1 MTGALIT
8 VGVNTLAFY
17 MISEM
22 VPGFDIK
29 SKKTALVMALVYSA
43 LAAIVWFAAIPIT
56 LLLGAVFTII
66 AFIPFIG
73 PMLAGA
79 GVFVTT
85 FMLLFGLS
93 ACLLMLID
101 KMMDDFKMRS
111 PTVAVIASILLAL
124 VGVLSRFVLG

>member
-29 SKKTALVMALVYSA
+29 NKKTALMMALVYSA

-56 LLLGAVFTII
+56 FMLGAVFAII

-73 PMLAGA
+73 PLLAGA

-124 VGVLSRFVLG
+124 IGVLSRFVLG

>member
-29 SKKTALVMALVYSA
+29 SKKTALLMALVYSA

-56 LLLGAVFTII
+56 FMLGAVFAII

-73 PMLAGA
+73 PLLAGA

-124 VGVLSRFVLG
+124 IGVLSRFVLG

>member
-29 SKKTALVMALVYSA
+29 SKKTALLMALVYSA

-56 LLLGAVFTII
+56 FMLGAVFAII

-73 PMLAGA
+73 PLLAGA

-124 VGVLSRFVLG
+124 IGVLSRVILG

>member
-29 SKKTALVMALVYSA
+29 SKKTALMMALVYSA
-43 LAAIVWFAAIPIT
+43 LAAVVWFAAIPIT
-56 LLLGAVFTII
+56 FMLGAVFAII

-73 PMLAGA
+73 PLLAGA

-124 VGVLSRFVLG
+124 IGVLSRFVLG

>member
-22 VPGFDIK
+22 VPGFEIK
-29 SKKTALVMALVYSA
+29 SKKTALMMALVYSV

-56 LLLGAVFTII
+56 FMLGAVFAII

-73 PMLAGA
+73 PLLASA

-124 VGVLSRFVLG
+124 VGVLSRLVLG

>member
-29 SKKTALVMALVYSA
+29 SKKTALMMALVYSA
-43 LAAIVWFAAIPIT
+43 LAAVVWFAAIPIT
-56 LLLGAVFTII
+56 FMLGAVFAII

-73 PMLAGA
+73 PLLAGA

-111 PTVAVIASILLAL
+111 PTVA
-124 VGVLSRFVLG
+124 

>member
-29 SKKTALVMALVYSA
+29 SKKTALLMALVYSA
-43 LAAIVWFAAIPIT
+43 LAAVVWFAAIPIT
-56 LLLGAVFTII
+56 FLLGAVFAII

-73 PMLAGA
+73 PLLAGA

>member
-29 SKKTALVMALVYSA
+29 SKKTALLMALVYSA

-56 LLLGAVFTII
+56 FMLGAVFAII

-73 PMLAGA
+73 PLLAGA

>member
-29 SKKTALVMALVYSA
+29 SKKTALLMALVYSA

-56 LLLGAVFTII
+56 FLLGAVFAII

-73 PMLAGA
+73 PILAGA

-85 FMLLFGLS
+85 FILLFGIS
-93 ACLLMLID
+93 AALLVAVD
-101 KMMDDFKMRS
+101 KMMDDFKMKS
-111 PTVAVIASILLAL
+111 PAVVMIASVMLAL
-124 VGVLSRFVLG
+124 IGVLSRFVLG